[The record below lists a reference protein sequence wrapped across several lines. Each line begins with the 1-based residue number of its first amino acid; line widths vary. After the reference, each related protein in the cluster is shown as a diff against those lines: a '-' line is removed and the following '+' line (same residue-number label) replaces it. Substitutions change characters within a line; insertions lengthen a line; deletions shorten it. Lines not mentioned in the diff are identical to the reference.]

1 MRINTRVRY
10 AIRMMADIAKHSGG
24 EPVRVADIA
33 GRQGLSKFYL
43 DQLGAPL
50 RHANLLKSV
59 RGKKGGYMLNRVS
72 NEIKLIDI
80 IEAVDGPV
88 CLMDC
93 VLDPGQCD
101 RSDFCECIGIWR
113 DINAA
118 MVTALEKYS
127 LADLV
132 DTSRSVSRLGSL
144 CMAGRSA
151 EEA

>member
-24 EPVRVADIA
+24 EPVRVVDIA

-72 NEIKLIDI
+72 TKIKLIDI